1 MPKLGQ
7 ISIYGPLLVFILISP
22 EGLQAPVPSALKH
35 I

>member
-1 MPKLGQ
+1 MPKIGQ
-7 ISIYGPLLVFILISP
+7 ISIYGASLLFILISP